1 MTWRLGR
8 LVCLIG
14 AAACAS
20 GGGAGAASQQGRNSN
35 QWMGSFRPS
44 ASASNASLA
53 PATPNRGTGTV
64 TVTIVSTSPAR
75 SDVELSINAGAGAV
89 DQVAWQIFTGACG
102 SPGPSVAGQSLFPPI
117 SIASTGDGRLR
128 AEMPFVFDKAGTY
141 HVNVYWTPRA
151 NDMNDVMM
159 CANLQLGG

>member
-1 MTWRLGR
+1 MISRLGG

-20 GGGAGAASQQGRNSN
+20 GGGAAGSRGGANSNTWSGSFKPAAS
-35 QWMGSFRPS
+35 
-44 ASASNASLA
+44 AVNASLA

-64 TVTIVSTSPAR
+64 TVTALATSPAR
-75 SDVELSINAGAGAV
+75 SQVELSILAGAGAV
-89 DQVAWQIFTGACG
+89 DQVAWQIFSGACG
-102 SPGPSVAGQSLFPPI
+102 SPGPSIAGQSQFPPI
-117 SIASTGDGRLR
+117 SISSTGDGHIRT
-128 AEMPFVFDKAGTY
+128 EMAFALDPAGTY

-159 CANLQLGG
+159 CANLQPGG

>member
-1 MTWRLGR
+1 MISRLGR

-20 GGGAGAASQQGRNSN
+20 SGGAAASRGSGNSN
-35 QWMGSFRPS
+35 QWMGNFKPA
-44 ASASNASLA
+44 ASAVNASLA

-64 TVTIVSTSPAR
+64 TVTAVSATPAR
-75 SDVELSINAGAGAV
+75 SSVELSINAGAGAV
-89 DQVAWQIFTGACG
+89 DQVAWQIFSGACG
-102 SPGPSVAGQSLFPPI
+102 SPGPSVAGESQFPPI
-117 SIASTGDGRLR
+117 SVSSTGDGHIRM
-128 AEMPFVFDKAGTY
+128 EMPFALDKAGTY

-159 CANLQLGG
+159 CANLQPGG